1 MCCCTVFLHTV
12 EVCIYIDGVGW
23 YIALFLGR
31 LRLWMWSVV
40 ISVSVGQPMEY
51 YLKVRML
58 HSLKYTFVFGKS
70 RASVFGISVMI

>member
-1 MCCCTVFLHTV
+1 
-12 EVCIYIDGVGW
+12 
-23 YIALFLGR
+23 
-31 LRLWMWSVV
+31 MWSVA